1 VAVGDTVVGD
11 SVAGGRV
18 AVGDTGVDDSA
29 TGGGVA
35 ARAICVADGTGT
47 GVVIGV
53 ASPSDPIYG
62 WQALRNSRLL
72 TPIRSQNVVLFMG
85 LFVLRLFANH
95 YYTSL
100 HGCCLACGSYLPR
113 CEQAKLATPPVEPV

>member
-1 VAVGDTVVGD
+1 VSVGDTVVGD

-18 AVGDTGVDDSA
+18 AAGDTGVDDSA

-47 GVVIGV
+47 GAVVGV
-53 ASPSDPIYG
+53 ASPSDPTYG

-72 TPIRSQNVVLFMG
+72 TAIRSQSEVLFMG
-85 LFVLRLFANH
+85 LFLLRLFANH
-95 YYTSL
+95 HYTSL
-100 HGCCLACGSYLPR
+100 HGCCLACGSCLPL
-113 CEQAKLATPPVEPV
+113 CEQARLATPPVEPV